1 MFITEKL
8 KQLADEF
15 LTELQTAEQNARTEA
30 QFDELETICEDLICG
45 LPITIIQ
52 KDFYKRS
59 DIRTYIDDKEKDNT
73 KRVSRYMKGLYN
85 LDTIAFCYDMVNQ
98 AIQDDIESIAENDK
112 KNQEA

>member
-1 MFITEKL
+1 MFIDERIKI
-8 KQLADEF
+8 LADEF
-15 LTELQTAEQNARTEA
+15 LNELKTAEQNAKTEA
-30 QFDELETICEDLICG
+30 QFDELADICEEVLSRI
-45 LPITIIQ
+45 PITLIQ

-73 KRVSRYMKGLYN
+73 KRVSRYMRGLYN

>member
-15 LTELQTAEQNARTEA
+15 LTVLQTAEQNAKTEA
-30 QFDELETICEDLICG
+30 QFDELEEICENIVCG

-59 DIRTYIDDKEKDNT
+59 DIRTYLDDEEKENT
-73 KRVSRYMKGLYN
+73 ERVSRYMRGLYN
-85 LDTIAFCYDMVNQ
+85 LDTIAFCYDMVND
-98 AIQDDIESIAENDK
+98 AIQDDIESIADEDK

>member
-1 MFITEKL
+1 MFITERL

-15 LTELQTAEQNARTEA
+15 LTVLQTAEQNAKTEA
-30 QFDELETICEDLICG
+30 QFDELEEICENIICG

-59 DIRTYIDDKEKDNT
+59 DIRTYLDDKEKDNT
-73 KRVSRYMKGLYN
+73 ERVSRYMKGLYN

-98 AIQDDIESIAENDK
+98 AIQDDIESIDESDK
-112 KNQEA
+112 ENQEA